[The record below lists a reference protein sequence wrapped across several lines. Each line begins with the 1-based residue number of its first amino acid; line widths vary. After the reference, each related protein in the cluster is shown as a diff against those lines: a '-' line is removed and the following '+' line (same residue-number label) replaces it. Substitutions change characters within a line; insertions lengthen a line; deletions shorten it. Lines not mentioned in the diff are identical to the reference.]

1 MTQEEKQLLL
11 KALCGYLPY
20 GVKVNVETTDSNGN
34 EIKDEGV
41 LNSVFINEYGMVYIC
56 IDGCEYE
63 LDDVKP
69 YLRTMSSMT
78 EEERAE
84 YFTLKHRDKDRVD
97 NIILISEASALMD
110 WLHKKGFDYYGFI
123 PLGLALPAPEGMY
136 NI

>member
-1 MTQEEKQLLL
+1 MTREEKQLLL

-41 LNSVFINEYGMVYIC
+41 LNSVFIDEYGMVYIC

-123 PLGLALPAPEGMY
+123 PLGLALPAKEGMY
-136 NI
+136 

>member
-41 LNSVFINEYGMVYIC
+41 LNSVFIDEYGMVYIC

-78 EEERAE
+78 EDEKGQ
-84 YFTLKHRDKDRVD
+84 Y
-97 NIILISEASALMD
+97 NIIKCSICPDDADDYAGFVD
-110 WLHKKGFDYYGFI
+110 WLNEHHLDYRELI
-123 PLGLALPAPEGMY
+123 PMGLALPAKEGMY
-136 NI
+136 